1 MDRRK
6 STGKSVPK
14 PKPKPLP
21 KPLPKPAKPYPIL
34 PPAPI
39 APSGQSLSQPVPFSH
54 VMLPQP
60 APAPPAVPPPP
71 QFANVPLL
79 AALVPPPMPPAFSSS
94 SFTSGASLA
103 SPSRASTVESI
114 YNSALSF
121 SGTPP
126 PRIPPPLTNTRI
138 PFPRSHLPVH
148 ALFRP
153 GRQLEPVGR
162 WAVMP
167 NSGGLRLYW
176 ADAQLDSAQLSE
188 PRWLPGAV
196 DPGLMLESDQQ
207 PQAQPDQQPQTQPD
221 QLLQAGEECSDTV
234 SVDVLVDVDVESA
247 DSGEESSGS
256 YLLCLSCSFLLSV
269 SASLSTFCNLLA
281 WQ

>member
-6 STGKSVPK
+6 STGKGMPK

-21 KPLPKPAKPYPIL
+21 KPLPKPPKPYLIL
-34 PPAPI
+34 PPAPA
-39 APSGQSLSQPVPFSH
+39 APSGQSLTQPVPFSG
-54 VMLPQP
+54 VMLPLP
-60 APAPPAVPPPP
+60 APAPPAVPSPL
-71 QFANVPLL
+71 QSAGVPLP
-79 AALVPPPMPPAFSSS
+79 AALAPPPMPPPSSS
-94 SFTSGASLA
+94 SSSTSGASLA
-103 SPSRASTVESI
+103 SPSPASTLESI
-114 YNSALSF
+114 YNSPLSF

-126 PRIPPPLTNTRI
+126 PCIPPPLTNTRI
-138 PFPRSHLPVH
+138 PFPRSHLPVQ
-148 ALFRP
+148 ALFGP

-167 NSGGLRLYW
+167 NSEGLRLYW

-196 DPGLMLESDQQ
+196 DPGLMLESDQG
-207 PQAQPDQQPQTQPD
+207 D
-221 QLLQAGEECSDTV
+221 CSETV

-247 DSGEESSGS
+247 DLGEASSGS
-256 YLLCLSCSFLLSV
+256 YLLCFSCSFLLLV
-269 SASLSTFCNLLA
+269 SASLSTFCNSLA

>member
-6 STGKSVPK
+6 STAKGVPK

-34 PPAPI
+34 PPAPV
-39 APSGQSLSQPVPFSH
+39 APSGQSLSQHVPFLH
-54 VMLPQP
+54 VMLPLP
-60 APAPPAVPPPP
+60 APAPPAVPPPS
-71 QFANVPLL
+71 QLANLPLP
-79 AALVPPPMPPAFSSS
+79 AALELPPIPPPSSS
-94 SFTSGASLA
+94 SSSTSGASLA
-103 SPSRASTVESI
+103 SPSPASTLESI
-114 YNSALSF
+114 YNSPLSF

-126 PRIPPPLTNTRI
+126 PCVPPPLTNTRM

-148 ALFRP
+148 APFGP

-196 DPGLMLESDQQ
+196 DPGLMLRKMSLNY
-207 PQAQPDQQPQTQPD
+207 ALG
-221 QLLQAGEECSDTV
+221 LLMYSCRFCS
-234 SVDVLVDVDVESA
+234 
-247 DSGEESSGS
+247 
-256 YLLCLSCSFLLSV
+256 
-269 SASLSTFCNLLA
+269 
-281 WQ
+281 